1 MPIFSSIFQ
10 FREEICRKAD
20 CLREVADP
28 SAMGVIPAVDAG
40 KLFADAQ
47 FAANLNRLRSA
58 FHPLKITPV
67 GSPAPGKHEA

>member
-1 MPIFSSIFQ
+1 MLIFSTIFQ

-20 CLREVADP
+20 SLREVADP

-47 FAANLNRLRSA
+47 FAANLNKLRSA
-58 FHPLKITPV
+58 FHRLKITPV
-67 GSPAPGKHEA
+67 GSPAPGKREV

>member
-1 MPIFSSIFQ
+1 MPIFSNIFQ

-28 SAMGVIPAVDAG
+28 RAMGVIPAVDAG

-58 FHPLKITPV
+58 FHALKITPV
-67 GSPAPGKHEA
+67 GSPGPGKREA